1 MFVNLVRN
9 DDKEIAF
16 RRPHAVRS
24 AILLILIS
32 IDCLCYFMFAE
43 QIRITPVGTNEY
55 VLVVPMLAV
64 VLLNYKMAKYG
75 GPDDL
80 VLDLSRHTYTKTLGY
95 PFFPRKR
102 TGSFGDFYG
111 LCVRTVK
118 NRKRKP
124 VAYRVELDWNN
135 PELESLVLAEAATMD
150 QALDAQHELAI
161 RLATIP
167 IAKD

>member
-16 RRPHAVRS
+16 RRPQAVRN
-24 AILLILIS
+24 AILLILIA

-43 QIRITPVGTNEY
+43 QIRITPVGENEY
-55 VLVVPMLAV
+55 VWCMPMLFV
-64 VLLNYKMAKYG
+64 VLLNFKMAKYG

-80 VLDLSRHTYTKTLGY
+80 VLDLNRHTYTKTSGY
-95 PFFPRKR
+95 PLFPRKR
-102 TGSFGDFYG
+102 TSNFGDFYG
-111 LCVRTVK
+111 LCIRTVK

-135 PELESLVLAEAATMD
+135 PELDPLVLAEAATMD
-150 QALDAQHELAI
+150 QALAAQRELAI